1 MWKWILKQAV
11 KALAEP
17 IVDAIIAALE
27 HLAAKTSN
35 TIDDAFVE
43 KFKEFKEAIVG
54 WILSHCDKIA
64 KAA

>member
-17 IVDAIIAALE
+17 IVDAIILALE
-27 HLAAKTSN
+27 NLAARTGN
-35 TIDDAFVE
+35 TIDDEFVA
-43 KFKEFKEAIVG
+43 KFKEFKETIVG
-54 WILSHCDKIA
+54 FILSQCDKIA

>member
-1 MWKWILKQAV
+1 MWKWILKQAI

-27 HLAAKTSN
+27 NLAAKTSN
-35 TIDDAFVE
+35 TIDDAFVA

-54 WILSHCDKIA
+54 WILSNCDKIA

>member
-17 IVDAIIAALE
+17 IVDAIILALE
-27 HLAAKTSN
+27 DLAKRTGN

-54 WILSHCDKIA
+54 FILSQCSKIA